1 MENIYQ
7 FLIDYITI
15 IETVALIVMGGII
28 AYYKSTAK
36 LKGVVA
42 ELIAEAEQAFDSTK
56 SGGKRFAWVVN
67 KLYELI
73 PAPLKAIINKQMIEQ
88 IVQGTFDSMAAYAK
102 TQLDRAVDKAIPD
115 KEG

>member
-7 FLIDYITI
+7 FLIDYIVVFETI
-15 IETVALIVMGGII
+15 ALIIMGGSI
-28 AYYKSTAK
+28 AYYKSNAK

-88 IVQGTFDSMAAYAK
+88 IVQGTFDSMAAFAK
-102 TQLDRAVDKAIPD
+102 TQLDKAVDKAIPD

>member
-28 AYYKSTAK
+28 AYYKSNAK

-115 KEG
+115 KEE